1 MCYSTWC
8 MLITIASLVS
18 LFFLTKDET
27 LVGCNTE
34 LNQWTYENCLL
45 ALVGDYVLRLVILNA
60 SILPRIVFVKTE

>member
-8 MLITIASLVS
+8 MLITIVSLVS

-27 LVGCNTE
+27 LVSCNTE
-34 LNQWTYENCLL
+34 SNQWMYENCLL